1 MRVSLFWISQKLYMK
16 IKNVMVYTGY
26 VESASWSALMFSHRV
41 GFDSVEEALHHLGEC
56 ILTGLKLEEKYSYFP
71 PCCIASMEK
80 VDKFCAKC
88 GRDIQKRAIDR
99 ERLASAILD
108 LRTGNNDSIG
118 QEIWETLANNE
129 WDLWGKFGA
138 SNDFT
143 NVVVLGDCGEITLAD
158 AAFGRIFDVG
168 PMNEENRRY
177 FETEDRM
184 EEQRRKDCQDK
195 YRISA
200 PADAKFFLDD

>member
-1 MRVSLFWISQKLYMK
+1 MK

-26 VESASWSALMFSHRV
+26 VESSSWSALMFCHKV
-41 GFDSVEEALHHLGEC
+41 GFNSVEEALHHLGEC
-56 ILTGLKLEEKYSYFP
+56 ILTGLKLEQKYSYFP

-80 VDKFCAKC
+80 VDKFCSKC

-99 ERLASAILD
+99 EDLAQAIID

-118 QEIWETLANNE
+118 QEIWETLASND
-129 WDLWGKFGA
+129 WDANGLHD

-143 NVVVLGDCGEITLAD
+143 NVVILGDNGEYTLAD
-158 AAFGRIFDVG
+158 AAFGRVFDIG
-168 PMNEENRRY
+168 PMNEEHAKFY
-177 FETEDRM
+177 GAEDRT
-184 EEQRRKDCQDK
+184 EAERRKFCKDR

-200 PADAKFFLDD
+200 PKGAKFFLDD